1 MMTPG
6 LHIPLCLGFFGGS
19 GGETL
24 VIFLVV
30 LILFGAKRLPEI
42 AQQLGK
48 SLNEFRKAARDVID
62 EEIMSQAPKKDAK
75 DSSHSPMGEEEIYK
89 PYDYYESYEQSGQP
103 YHHPDEYLD
112 PGAYVVDDTPPAES
126 SDSKVEQ
133 APYSE
138 DATKSNDSLETGEKP
153 NADSEDKQ
161 ESLSNSS
168 PDDEELKKEKP
179 SEPEP
184 TD

>member
-1 MMTPG
+1 MMTLG
-6 LHIPLCLGFFGGS
+6 SQIPLFLALFGGS

-75 DSSHSPMGEEEIYK
+75 GSNSSSSGGEQDIYK
-89 PYDYYESYEQSGQP
+89 PYDYYNSYENSGEKP

-112 PGAYVVDDTPPAES
+112 PGAYLPDHDPTAGGADAPAAPS
-126 SDSKVEQ
+126 VEQ

-138 DATKSNDSLETGEKP
+138 GSTPTASPQEPVE
-153 NADSEDKQ
+153 ADSEPESAAAEAGSDAPQ
-161 ESLSNSS
+161 E
-168 PDDEELKKEKP
+168 KKER
-179 SEPEP
+179 SEEP
-184 TD
+184 